1 MIHLR
6 KNKKT
11 LKKYLTMF
19 DRDVNIK
26 KSTRATTKRK
36 KQKSFEKKFKKCL
49 TERVERDKLIKSPK
63 QGDKK
68 FFEN

>member
-26 KSTRATTKRK
+26 KSIRAENEKTKETKKFRK
-36 KQKSFEKKFKKCL
+36 K
-49 TERVERDKLIKSPK
+49 V
-63 QGDKK
+63 
-68 FFEN
+68 

>member
-1 MIHLR
+1 MTLNYNGDNIIKSPISDNDTSQ

-26 KSTRATTKRK
+26 KSIRAASEKTKETK
-36 KQKSFEKKFKKCL
+36 KSFEKK
-49 TERVERDKLIKSPK
+49 V
-63 QGDKK
+63 
-68 FFEN
+68 

>member
-26 KSTRATTKRK
+26 KSTRATNEKQE
-36 KQKSFEKKFKKCL
+36 KQKSFEKSL
-49 TERVERDKLIKSPK
+49 KSV
-63 QGDKK
+63 
-68 FFEN
+68 